1 MRLKKPVQGGDL
13 SVLGSQN
20 AIPTHIK
27 RNGFV
32 RKCPHFCTTMRQDQK
47 LVNWAMFILLSLIW
61 GSSFILMKVSKQG
74 LNGVQ
79 IGALRIFFAGL
90 VFFPFALVHVRQMPM
105 RKIPL
110 VLLSGL
116 LGNLMPAFL
125 FAIAINNKID
135 SALAGILNSLTPL
148 LAVLLGAL
156 FFKTGL
162 EKQKL
167 FGVVIGFTGL
177 LLLTLAKGGIS
188 LQNGGYA
195 SLIVLAT
202 LMYAI
207 NVHLAARYLKD
218 LHPLKMATV
227 SLAGMAVPAAL
238 VAAQQSA
245 FAAWHTGDG
254 RMSIGAVAV
263 LGIIGSAVATVL
275 FYALIKRAG
284 ALFASLVTYGIPV
297 VALGWGVVANE
308 PVTWLQVACLV
319 LILGGVWVANRK
331 GPERRKSQ

>member
-1 MRLKKPVQGGDL
+1 MMHNQR
-13 SVLGSQN
+13 
-20 AIPTHIK
+20 
-27 RNGFV
+27 
-32 RKCPHFCTTMRQDQK
+32 
-47 LVNWAMFILLSLIW
+47 LVNWVLFILLSLIW
-61 GSSFILMKVSKQG
+61 GSSFILMKWSRQG
-74 LNGVQ
+74 LNGIQ

-90 VFFPFALVHVRQMPM
+90 VFFPFAIAHIGKMRR

-116 LGNLMPAFL
+116 LGNLLPAFL
-125 FAIAINNKID
+125 FAIAIDNKID

-148 LAVLLGAL
+148 LTVILGAL

-162 EKQKL
+162 QQQKL
-167 FGVVIGFTGL
+167 IGVTIGFAGL

-195 SLIVLAT
+195 SLILLAT

-218 LHPLKMATV
+218 LNPLRMATV
-227 SLAGMAVPAAL
+227 SLAGMAIPAAI
-238 VAAQQSA
+238 VALQQNA
-245 FAAWHTGDG
+245 FAPLWQSGIG
-254 RMSIGAVAV
+254 RQSIGAVAL
-263 LGIIGSAVATVL
+263 LGIMGSAVATVL

-297 VALGWGVVANE
+297 VALGWGVLDNE
-308 PVTWLQVACLV
+308 PVSGMQVACLA
-319 LILGGVWVANRK
+319 LILTGVWVANRK
-331 GPERRKSQ
+331 KGETVEKSEVRGPKSEETAAG